1 MSLSIIDPVNTF
13 ACLPRTTRGTP
24 LVLGGDPKGK
34 NFLYPNGNSIII
46 RDIENPS
53 ICDIY
58 TEHATLTT
66 VAKYSPSG
74 FYIASAD
81 QHGKIRIWDTTQKEH
96 ILKNEFQPFAG
107 TVKDLAWSADNQRI
121 VAVGEGR
128 ERFGHVF
135 AMETGTSIGEIAGH
149 SKIINSCD
157 FKPSRP
163 FKIVTGSEDTFVGI
177 YEGPPFKFKSQIQ
190 DHNRFVQAIRFSPS
204 GDQFASAG
212 FDGKLFV
219 YNSNDY
225 SKITELGSP
234 AHKGGIYAIS
244 WSPDGKQL
252 LSASGDKTCKI
263 WDVASSSMITE
274 FALGTDV
281 LDQQVSCLWQEPYL
295 LSVSLSGFIN
305 YLDKSNPSKPLRVIK
320 GHNKSITSMTV
331 SAASDAGD
339 DRTIFT
345 GSHDGYVTHWSS
357 KTGVHDRVSGQQHT
371 NQVQDMSSSKD
382 LVYTC
387 GLDDTIR
394 AIDLKTNQYSSS
406 FTPLKLSVQPKG
418 LKVLEGSNLIMVAG
432 VNELQLY
439 EGQQLKSGLKI
450 KYEASS
456 VDVLPNQKEVAVG
469 GASDNKVHIYS
480 LANGQL
486 TETKTL
492 DHRGG
497 VTAVKYSPD
506 SVYLAAADS
515 NRKII
520 LYKVDGYAPAHDN
533 EWGFHTAKVNCL
545 AWSPNSKILASGGLD
560 TNLIAWFPSQP
571 NKHFIIK
578 HAHPQSQITRVAFV
592 NDNLIASTG
601 QDATVRIWSIE
612 QK

>member
-1 MSLSIIDPVNTF
+1 M
-13 ACLPRTTRGTP
+13 
-24 LVLGGDPKGK
+24 GGDPKGK

-46 RDIENPS
+46 RDIVNPS

-58 TEHATLTT
+58 TEHSTLTT

-96 ILKNEFQPFAG
+96 LLKNEFQPFAG
-107 TVKDLAWSADNQRI
+107 IVKDLAWSADSQRI

-135 AMETGTSIGEIAGH
+135 AMDTGTSIGEIAGH
-149 SKIINSCD
+149 SNIINSCD

-163 FKIVTGSEDTFVGI
+163 FKIVTGSEDTFIGI

-212 FDGKLFV
+212 FDGKLFI
-219 YNSNDY
+219 YNSSDY
-225 SKITELGSP
+225 SKITELGQP

-263 WDVASSSMITE
+263 WDIATSTAVTE
-274 FALGTDV
+274 FVLGNDV
-281 LDQQVSCLWQEPYL
+281 LEQQVSCLWQEPYI

-305 YLDKSNPSKPLRVIK
+305 YLDRNNPSKPLQVIK

-331 SAASDAGD
+331 SNSSSNGD

-357 KTGVHDRVSGQQHT
+357 KSGKHDRVSGTQHT
-371 NQVQDMSSSKD
+371 NQVQDMFSTKD
-382 LVYTC
+382 LIYTC
-387 GLDDTIR
+387 GFDDTIR
-394 AIDLKTNQYSSS
+394 AIDLKTNEYSSS
-406 FTPLKLSVQPKG
+406 FNPIKLSVQPRG
-418 LKVLEGSNLIMVAG
+418 IAAVEGSNLIVVAG
-432 VNELQLY
+432 VNELLVY
-439 EGQQLKSGLKI
+439 DGQQQKSSLKI
-450 KYEASS
+450 KFESSS
-456 VDVLPNQKEVAVG
+456 VDVHPNQKDVAIG
-469 GASDNKVHIYS
+469 GSSDNKVHIYTLS
-480 LANGQL
+480 NGQL
-486 TETKTL
+486 AETKTL

-497 VTAVKYSPD
+497 VTSVKYSPD
-506 SVYLAAADS
+506 GTYLAAADS
-515 NRKII
+515 NRKIV
-520 LYKVDGYAPAHDN
+520 LYKTDGYVPAHDN

-545 AWSPNSKILASGGLD
+545 AWSPNSKTLASGGLD
-560 TNLIAWFPSQP
+560 TNLIAWFPAQP
-571 NKHFIIK
+571 TKHFIIK

-592 NDNLIASTG
+592 NDTLLASTG
-601 QDATVRIWSIE
+601 QDATVRIWSVE

>member
-1 MSLSIIDPVNTF
+1 MFNSVSTF

-34 NFLYPNGNSIII
+34 NFLYTNGNSVII
-46 RDIENPS
+46 RDIVNPS

-58 TEHATLTT
+58 TEHATLTS

-107 TVKDLAWSADNQRI
+107 IVKDLAWSADSQRI

-135 AMETGTSIGEIAGH
+135 AMDTGTSIGEIAGH

-163 FKIVTGSEDTFVGI
+163 FKIITGSEDNFVGI

-190 DHNRFVQAIRFSPS
+190 DHSRFVQAVRFSPS
-204 GDQFASAG
+204 GEQFASAG
-212 FDGKLFV
+212 FDGKLFI
-219 YNSNDY
+219 YNSSDN
-225 SKITELGSP
+225 SNVAELGSP

-263 WDVASSSMITE
+263 WDVATSTVVSE
-274 FALGTDV
+274 FNMGSDV
-281 LDQQVSCLWQEPYL
+281 LDQQVSCLWQDPYL

-305 YLDKSNPSKPLRVIK
+305 YLDKNNTSKPLRVIK
-320 GHNKSITSMTV
+320 GHNKSITSLTV
-331 SAASDAGD
+331 SKGGDTASDDGK
-339 DRTIFT
+339 IFT
-345 GSHDGYVTHWSS
+345 GSHDGYITHWSS
-357 KTGVHDRVSGQQHT
+357 KTGEQDRVSGTQHT
-371 NQVQDMSSSKD
+371 NQVQDMSATND
-382 LVYTC
+382 LIYTC
-387 GLDDTIR
+387 GFDDTIR
-394 AIDLKTNQYSSS
+394 AIDLKSNAYSTS
-406 FTPLKLSVQPKG
+406 FNPLKLSIQPKG
-418 LKVLEGSNLIMVAG
+418 ISALDGSNLIVIAG
-432 VNELQLY
+432 VNELLVY
-439 EGQQLKSGLKI
+439 DGQQQKSSLKI
-450 KYEASS
+450 KYEATS
-456 VDVLPNQKEVAVG
+456 VDVHSNKKSVAVG
-469 GASDNKVHIYS
+469 GVSDSKVHIYT
-480 LANGQL
+480 LENGHL
-486 TETKTL
+486 TESKTL

-497 VTAVKYSPD
+497 VTAVRYSPD
-506 SVYLAAADS
+506 GSYLAAADA
-515 NRKII
+515 NRKIV
-520 LYKVDGYAPAHDN
+520 LYKVDCYSPAHDS

-545 AWSPNSKILASGGLD
+545 AWSPNSKILVSGGLD
-560 TNLIAWFPSQP
+560 TNLIAWFPSDA
-571 NKHFIIK
+571 NKHYIVK
-578 HAHPQSQITRVAFV
+578 HAHPQSQITRVAFI
-592 NDNLIASTG
+592 NDTQVASTG
-601 QDATVRIWSIE
+601 QDATVRVWAIE

>member
-1 MSLSIIDPVNTF
+1 MSTF

-58 TEHATLTT
+58 TEHATLAT

-96 ILKNEFQPFAG
+96 ILKNEVQPFSG
-107 TVKDLAWSADNQRI
+107 VVKDLAWSADSQRI

-128 ERFGHVF
+128 QRFGHVF
-135 AMETGTSIGEIAGH
+135 AMETGTSIGEISGH

-157 FKPSRP
+157 FRPSRP

-177 YEGPPFKFKSQIQ
+177 YEGPPFKFKSQLQ
-190 DHNRFVQAIRFSPS
+190 DHNRFVQAIRFSPN
-204 GDQFASAG
+204 GDLFASAG

-244 WSPDGKQL
+244 WSPDSKQL
-252 LSASGDKTCKI
+252 LSASGDKSCKL
-263 WDVASSSMITE
+263 WDIASSSLVTE
-274 FALGTDV
+274 FALGSDV
-281 LDQQVSCLWQEPYL
+281 PDQQVSCLWQEPYL

-305 YLDKSNPSKPLRVIK
+305 YLDKNNPSKPLRIIK
-320 GHNKSITSMTV
+320 GHNKSITALTV
-331 SAASDAGD
+331 ATNDTSGD
-339 DRTIFT
+339 DKTIFT
-345 GSHDGYVTHWSS
+345 GSHDGFVTHWSS
-357 KTGVHDRVSGQQHT
+357 KTGNHDRVDGAQHT
-371 NQVQDMSSSKD
+371 NQVQDMYPTKD
-382 LVYTC
+382 LVLTC

-406 FTPLKLSVQPKG
+406 FAPIKLSVQPKG
-418 LKVLEGSNLIMVAG
+418 IAAVSGTNLIVIAG
-432 VNELQLY
+432 VNELLVY
-439 EGQQLKSGLKI
+439 DGQQQKSSLKI
-450 KYEASS
+450 KYESS
-456 VDVLPNQKEVAVG
+456 SIDVHPNQKEVAVG
-469 GASDNKVHIYS
+469 DASDKKVHIYS
-480 LANGQL
+480 LENGQL
-486 TETKTL
+486 NETKTL
-492 DHRGG
+492 EHRGG
-497 VTAVKYSPD
+497 VSAVKFSPD
-506 SVYLAAADS
+506 GVYLAAADS
-515 NRKII
+515 NRKVV
-520 LYKVDGYAPAHDN
+520 LYKVDGYALAHDN

-545 AWSPNSKILASGGLD
+545 AWSPNSKTLASGGLD
-560 TNLIAWFPSQP
+560 TNLIAWFPDQP
-571 NKHFIIK
+571 TKHFIIK
-578 HAHPQSQITRVAFV
+578 HAHPQSQITRVAFLSNTLLV
-592 NDNLIASTG
+592 SSG
-601 QDATVRIWSIE
+601 QDATVRTWSIE
-612 QK
+612 QKY

>member
-1 MSLSIIDPVNTF
+1 M
-13 ACLPRTTRGTP
+13 
-24 LVLGGDPKGK
+24 LGGDPKGK
-34 NFLYPNGNSIII
+34 NYLYPNGNSIII

-53 ICDIY
+53 LCDIY

-81 QHGKIRIWDTTQKEH
+81 QHGKVRIWDTTQREH

-107 TVKDLAWSADNQRI
+107 VVKDLAWSADSQRI

-149 SKIINSCD
+149 SKVINSCD

-204 GDQFASAG
+204 GDRFASAG
-212 FDGKLFV
+212 FDGKLFI
-219 YNSNDY
+219 YDSNDY

-244 WSPDGKQL
+244 WSPDGTQL

-263 WDVASSSMITE
+263 WDIASSTMVSE
-274 FALGTDV
+274 FVLGADV

-305 YLDKSNPSKPLRVIK
+305 YLDRNNPSKPTRVVK

-331 SAASDAGD
+331 SSASEVD
-339 DRTIFT
+339 DRTIYT
-345 GSHDGYVTHWSS
+345 GSHDGYITHWSS
-357 KTGVHDRVSGQQHT
+357 KSGNHDRVGGEQHT
-371 NQVQDMSSSKD
+371 NQVQDMSSTEE

-394 AIDLKTNQYSSS
+394 AIDMKTNQYSSN
-406 FTPLKLSVQPKG
+406 FKPLKLSVQPKG
-418 LKVLEGSNLIMVAG
+418 ISAIKGTSLIVVAG
-432 VNELQLY
+432 VNEILVLD
-439 EGQQLKSGLKI
+439 GQQQKSSLKI
-450 KYEASS
+450 KYESSS
-456 VDVLPNQKEVAVG
+456 VDVHPNRNTVAIG
-469 GASDNKVHIYS
+469 GSSDSKVHVYS
-480 LANGQL
+480 LENGQL
-486 TETKTL
+486 TETKIL

-506 SVYLAAADS
+506 GAFLAAADS
-515 NRKII
+515 NRKIV
-520 LYKVDGYAPAHDN
+520 LYKTENYAPAHDN
-533 EWGFHTAKVNCL
+533 EWGFHTARVNCL
-545 AWSPNSKILASGGLD
+545 AWSPNSKTLVSGGLD

-578 HAHPQSQITRVAFV
+578 HAHPQSQITRVAFITDV
-592 NDNLIASTG
+592 LVASTG